1 MKWIQNVVKS
11 VYDPAYYR
19 DIVSGKETGSFAY
32 FFILMVAFSIL
43 TAIPSYISFS
53 SWISRPDGFSSFRD
67 SITNLYPDGL
77 VLQYGDGHVTSNVEE
92 PYKIP
97 MPGALGG
104 SSSDANGKTAENL
117 LVIDTTHTIVP
128 EDFVKYDTAAILGN
142 TALWTNDPQKGIQ
155 VNTFEKW
162 NKDPF
167 TFDKGL
173 VTGFTD
179 TVAGYLKPILIVG
192 VVLLPLFLVFSL
204 SIGYLLYLL
213 FGALLVLIVG
223 KIRTVELSYGQSY
236 HVALHLITVP
246 VFYGLVTVIFPI
258 LDVRFVFSAILVI
271 FAIINLVPV
280 KAVPAEA
287 KAEDSSESIIDGI

>member
-32 FFILMVAFSIL
+32 FFILMVALSIL

-77 VLQYGDGHVTSNVEE
+77 VLMYGDGHVTSNAEE

-97 MPGALGG
+97 MPGALRS
-104 SSSDANGKTAENL
+104 SSSDANGKTTENL

-128 EDFVKYDTAAILGN
+128 EDFAKYDTAAILGN
-142 TALWTNDPQKGIQ
+142 TSIWTNDPQKGIQ
-155 VNTFEKW
+155 VNTFENW

-167 TFDKGL
+167 TLDKGT
-173 VTGFTD
+173 VTGFID
-179 TVAGYLKPILIVG
+179 KVSGFLRPILIAG
-192 VVLLPLFLVFSL
+192 VVLLPVFFFAAF
-204 SIGYLLYLL
+204 SIGYLSYLL

-223 KIRTVELSYGQSY
+223 KIRNVELSYGQSY
-236 HVALHLITVP
+236 RVGLHLITVP
-246 VFYGLVTVIFPI
+246 AFYGLVIGIFPV
-258 LDVRFVFSAILVI
+258 LDVRFVFSAMLVI
-271 FAIINLVPV
+271 FAVINLVPV
-280 KAVPAEA
+280 KAVSTEA
-287 KAEDSSESIIDGI
+287 KVEEV